1 MTCET
6 ARELLPELSAG
17 VLAGGLDV
25 ALESAL
31 ERHLE
36 RCASC
41 AAEAE
46 VVALVRAAAVVP
58 PPGLE
63 ARVARAVRSGAVTRR
78 PLVAV
83 RSLAVAATAA
93 FALLTGGLLLR
104 DFVGDDAEPG
114 LAEVTLGWPVVQDP
128 ILRAAPALHD
138 LSVEELESLLAEL
151 ES

>member
-17 VLAGGLDV
+17 GLDV
-25 ALESAL
+25 GLESAL

-41 AAEAE
+41 AAEKE
-46 VVALVRAAAVVP
+46 VVALVRATAV
-58 PPGLE
+58 
-63 ARVARAVRSGAVTRR
+63 
-78 PLVAV
+78 
-83 RSLAVAATAA
+83 

-104 DFVGDDAEPG
+104 DYAGDDADVEPG
-114 LAEVTLGWPVVQDP
+114 LAEVTLGWPLVQDP